1 MAETKPF
8 EHKQLIERYLTAFN
22 GKDVDALAELVTED
36 VLVQGL
42 IGADGDVNGIA
53 EYEEW
58 WRETL
63 SGVPDAHIDV
73 DGYFESE
80 ERAAARWTFTGTH
93 EKDLFDLPATNRA
106 FEITG
111 LALFRMEDGKI
122 AEKRYQQD
130 DLGMLQQL
138 GIIEEH

>member
-8 EHKQLIERYLTAFN
+8 EHRQMIERYLTAFN
-22 GKDVDALAELVTED
+22 EQDVDALPKLVTED

-42 IGADGDVNGIA
+42 IGAEGDVNGIE

-63 SGVPDAHIDV
+63 SGIPDAHIEID
-73 DGYFESE
+73 DYFESG
-80 ERAAARWTFTGTH
+80 ERAAARWTFTGTQK
-93 EKDLFDLPATNRA
+93 EGLFGLPATNRA
-106 FEITG
+106 IQITG

-122 AEKRYQQD
+122 AEKKYQQD

-138 GIIEEH
+138 GIVEKS